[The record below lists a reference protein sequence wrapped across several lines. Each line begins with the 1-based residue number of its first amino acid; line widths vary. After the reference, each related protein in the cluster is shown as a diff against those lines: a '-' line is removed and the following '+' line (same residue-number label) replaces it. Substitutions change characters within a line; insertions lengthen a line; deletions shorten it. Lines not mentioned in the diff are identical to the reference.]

1 MMNKD
6 IIEILEKSEEI
17 KFEVKSTEDY
27 KYYFIKGLYGKV
39 FLLCEERK
47 NLEDTLKI
55 VEKLCISDEVLKD
68 MWPQF
73 IYVIIMKQVNQV
85 NNQTLKEIISVEENE
100 YFCKKYVLYYEK
112 KEIDALKEWMNKE
125 NEYKLGNM
133 INLDDCVR
141 YMNEEEKKEVEEEE
155 DKKEEGDKKGKYA
168 VKMLLRLLIKCPFVQ
183 YRFDKKVFEDFDAEL
198 DSKLKGIRKIDKKR
212 MMEYKEIFF
221 DKLEPDN
228 IENMV
233 DLFIQ
238 SVRKEEKKDVI

>member
-1 MMNKD
+1 MNKD

-112 KEIDALKEWMNKE
+112 KEIDAF
-125 NEYKLGNM
+125 G
-133 INLDDCVR
+133 
-141 YMNEEEKKEVEEEE
+141 
-155 DKKEEGDKKGKYA
+155 
-168 VKMLLRLLIKCPFVQ
+168 
-183 YRFDKKVFEDFDAEL
+183 
-198 DSKLKGIRKIDKKR
+198 
-212 MMEYKEIFF
+212 
-221 DKLEPDN
+221 
-228 IENMV
+228 
-233 DLFIQ
+233 
-238 SVRKEEKKDVI
+238 

>member
-17 KFEVKSTEDY
+17 KFEKKIIEDY

-47 NLEDTLKI
+47 NLEETLKI
-55 VEKLCISDEVLKD
+55 IEKLCISDEVLKD

-73 IYVIIMKQVNQV
+73 IYVVIIKQVNQI
-85 NNQTLKEIISVEENE
+85 NNQILKEIIAVEENE
-100 YFCKKYVLYYEK
+100 YFCKKYVLYYEE
-112 KEIDALKEWMNKE
+112 KEIEALKKWMDTKK
-125 NEYKLGNM
+125 EYKLGNM
-133 INLDDCVR
+133 INLDECVH
-141 YMNEEEKKEVEEEE
+141 YINEE
-155 DKKEEGDKKGKYA
+155 DKEEKYA
-168 VKMLLRLLIKCPFVQ
+168 VKILLRFIIKCPFIQ
-183 YRFDKKVFEDFDAEL
+183 YKFDKEVFEDFEAEL
-198 DSKLKGIRKIDKKR
+198 DARLKVIRKIDRKK
-212 MMEYKEIFF
+212 MVEYKENFF

-238 SVRKEEKKDVI
+238 SVRKEEKTDVI

>member
-1 MMNKD
+1 MNKD
-6 IIEILEKSEEI
+6 IIQILEKSEEI
-17 KFEVKSTEDY
+17 KFEMKSMENY
-27 KYYFIKGLYGKV
+27 KYYFTKGLYGKV
-39 FLLCEERK
+39 FLLCEESK
-47 NLEDTLKI
+47 NLEETLKI

-112 KEIDALKEWMNKE
+112 KEIDALKEWMKKE

-133 INLDDCVR
+133 INLDECVR
-141 YMNEEEKKEVEEEE
+141 YMNKE
-155 DKKEEGDKKGKYA
+155 DKKEEEDKKGKYA

-183 YRFDKKVFEDFDAEL
+183 YRFDKKVFEDFNAEL

>member
-1 MMNKD
+1 MNKD

-17 KFEVKSTEDY
+17 KFEVKSIEDY

-47 NLEDTLKI
+47 NLEETLKI
-55 VEKLCISDEVLKD
+55 VEELCISDEVLKD

-100 YFCKKYVLYYEK
+100 YFCKKYVLYYEN

-133 INLDDCVR
+133 INLDECVR
-141 YMNEEEKKEVEEEE
+141 YLNEEDKKEVEEEE
-155 DKKEEGDKKGKYA
+155 DKKGKYA

-183 YRFDKKVFEDFDAEL
+183 YRFDKKIFEDFDAEL
-198 DSKLKGIRKIDKKR
+198 DSKLKVIRKIDKKK
-212 MMEYKEIFF
+212 MMEYKENFF
-221 DKLEPDN
+221 DKLEADN

>member
-1 MMNKD
+1 
-6 IIEILEKSEEI
+6 
-17 KFEVKSTEDY
+17 
-27 KYYFIKGLYGKV
+27 
-39 FLLCEERK
+39 
-47 NLEDTLKI
+47 
-55 VEKLCISDEVLKD
+55 
-68 MWPQF
+68 
-73 IYVIIMKQVNQV
+73 MKQVNQV

-133 INLDDCVR
+133 VNLDECVH
-141 YMNEEEKKEVEEEE
+141 YMNEE
-155 DKKEEGDKKGKYA
+155 DKKEDKKGKHA

-212 MMEYKEIFF
+212 MMEYKENFF

>member
-1 MMNKD
+1 MNKD

-73 IYVIIMKQVNQV
+73 IYVIIMKLVNQV

-112 KEIDALKEWMNKE
+112 KEIDEE
-125 NEYKLGNM
+125 NTKPITSEQMEEITKLVGEEKIPDMLMYYKL
-133 INLDDCVR
+133 
-141 YMNEEEKKEVEEEE
+141 
-155 DKKEEGDKKGKYA
+155 DK
-168 VKMLLRLLIKCPFVQ
+168 F
-183 YRFDKKVFEDFDAEL
+183 
-198 DSKLKGIRKIDKKR
+198 
-212 MMEYKEIFF
+212 
-221 DKLEPDN
+221 
-228 IENMV
+228 ENMTNKLAQEV
-233 DLFIQ
+233 IA
-238 SVRKEEKKDVI
+238 RRTKKS

>member
-1 MMNKD
+1 M
-6 IIEILEKSEEI
+6 
-17 KFEVKSTEDY
+17 
-27 KYYFIKGLYGKV
+27 
-39 FLLCEERK
+39 
-47 NLEDTLKI
+47 
-55 VEKLCISDEVLKD
+55 
-68 MWPQF
+68 
-73 IYVIIMKQVNQV
+73 
-85 NNQTLKEIISVEENE
+85 
-100 YFCKKYVLYYEK
+100 
-112 KEIDALKEWMNKE
+112 KEWMNKE

-133 INLDDCVR
+133 INLDECVR

>member
-6 IIEILEKSEEI
+6 IIEILEKSESI
-17 KFEVKSTEDY
+17 KFEVKSIGDY
-27 KYYFIKGLYGKV
+27 KYYFTKGLYGKV
-39 FLLCEERK
+39 FLLCEESE
-47 NLEDTLKI
+47 NLEGTLKT
-55 VEKLCISDEVLKD
+55 VEKICISDEVLRD

-73 IYVIIMKQVNQV
+73 IYVVIIKQVNQV

-112 KEIDALKEWMNKE
+112 REIEALKEWMNKE

-133 INLDDCVR
+133 INLDECVR
-141 YMNEEEKKEVEEEE
+141 YMNEE
-155 DKKEEGDKKGKYA
+155 DKKEKDKKEKYA

-183 YRFDKKVFEDFDAEL
+183 YKFNKDVFEDFEAEL
-198 DSKLKGIRKIDKKR
+198 DARLKVIRKIDKNK
-212 MMEYKEIFF
+212 MMEYKDNFF

-238 SVRKEEKKDVI
+238 SIRKEEKTDVI

>member
-6 IIEILEKSEEI
+6 IIQILEKSEEI
-17 KFEVKSTEDY
+17 KFEMKSMENY
-27 KYYFIKGLYGKV
+27 KYYFTKGLYGKV
-39 FLLCEERK
+39 FLLCEESK
-47 NLEDTLKI
+47 NLEETLKI

-112 KEIDALKEWMNKE
+112 KEIDALKEWMKKE

-133 INLDDCVR
+133 INLDECVR
-141 YMNEEEKKEVEEEE
+141 YMNKE
-155 DKKEEGDKKGKYA
+155 DKKEEEDKKGKYA

-183 YRFDKKVFEDFDAEL
+183 YRFDKKVFEDFNAEL

>member
-1 MMNKD
+1 MNKD

-17 KFEVKSTEDY
+17 KFEMKSIEDY
-27 KYYFIKGLYGKV
+27 KYYFTKGLYGKV
-39 FLLCEERK
+39 FLLCEENE
-47 NLEDTLKI
+47 NLEETLKI

-112 KEIDALKEWMNKE
+112 KEIDALKEWMKKE

-133 INLDDCVR
+133 INLDECVR
-141 YMNEEEKKEVEEEE
+141 YMNEE
-155 DKKEEGDKKGKYA
+155 DKKEEEDKKGKYA

-183 YRFDKKVFEDFDAEL
+183 YRFDKKVFEDFNAEL

>member
-6 IIEILEKSEEI
+6 IIQILEKSEEI
-17 KFEVKSTEDY
+17 KFEMKSMENY
-27 KYYFIKGLYGKV
+27 KYYFTKGLYGKV
-39 FLLCEERK
+39 FLLCEESK
-47 NLEDTLKI
+47 NLEETLKI

-112 KEIDALKEWMNKE
+112 KEIDALKEWMKKE

-133 INLDDCVR
+133 INLDECVR
-141 YMNEEEKKEVEEEE
+141 YMNEEDKKEVEEEE
-155 DKKEEGDKKGKYA
+155 GKKEEEDKKGKYA

-183 YRFDKKVFEDFDAEL
+183 YRFDKKVFEDFNAEL